1 MSKKLT
7 PRELEVL
14 YLIANGYSNSE
25 IAAILFL
32 SPHTIKVLVTGILRK
47 LNSKNRAQAV
57 FIAVYTGL
65 LQGKILHAQGVKQKV

>member
-1 MSKKLT
+1 MSKELT

-57 FIAVYTGL
+57 FVAAYTGL
-65 LQGKILHAQGVKQKV
+65 LQGKILHVQGVKQKV